1 LRPLYQKT
9 FIRAWR
15 EYREM
20 SQEELAYKVGEYL
33 REAGISEKGYS
44 YASIGRIENGRM
56 PYSQPIM
63 EGIADAL
70 GVTVATLIAEPPPQE
85 GEEMP
90 PDRETLIKLW
100 NDVRRTVSR

>member
-1 LRPLYQKT
+1 
-9 FIRAWR
+9 
-15 EYREM
+15 M

-33 REAGISEKGYS
+33 RENGISEKGYS

-70 GVTVATLIAEPPPQE
+70 GVTVATLIAEPPPKE
-85 GEEMP
+85 GEEIP
-90 PDRETLIKLW
+90 PDRETLIQLW
-100 NDVRRTVSR
+100 HDVRRTVRR